1 MRWKRF
7 GKTSCLP
14 GGGRTELELAP
25 VSEGGVLVAPGLLTG
40 GPGRTAA
47 PRAVAI
53 ALPCASGRMPSK
65 VTRLARCPKWATRP
79 GGIRRTRATCAST
92 GSGGNTRKPKAD
104 NGPKCTGWLSGGSGA
119 GSCALGPG
127 GRGSSRTL
135 AASCAG
141 CLCPAARKF
150 APEGCAA
157 REETALRGRGSPRCA
172 ASKAKLAFRDCGAPG
187 HGTRTRSHRRTW

>member
-25 VSEGGVLVAPGLLTG
+25 VSEQGVLVAPGLLAG

-47 PRAVAI
+47 PRADAK
-53 ALPCASGRMPSK
+53 APPCASGRMPPK
-65 VTRLARCPKWATRP
+65 VTRLTACPERAIWP
-79 GGIRRTRATCAST
+79 GGSKRTRAACAST
-92 GSGGNTRKPKAD
+92 GSGGSTRNPKAD
-104 NGPKCTGWLSGGSGA
+104 RGPKCTGWLPGGSGTN
-119 GSCALGPG
+119 SCALGPG
-127 GRGSSRTL
+127 GRGSSRTR

-141 CLCPAARKF
+141 CLCPAARKL

-157 REETALRGRGSPRCA
+157 RDETALRGKGSPRCA
-172 ASKAKLAFRDCGAPG
+172 ASRARRALRDCGVPG
-187 HGTRTRSHRRTW
+187 HGTRMRSHRRT